1 MASLV
6 HYSST
11 GNLLAA
17 DGSDRVEMIKQA
29 ADDIIKAKDS
39 IIERYK
45 FLSAFSLLWYCYAAS
60 EGGGLFFQKAL
71 Y

>member
-45 FLSAFSLLWYCYAAS
+45 FLSAFSLLQYC
-60 EGGGLFFQKAL
+60 
-71 Y
+71 